1 MLIGKQALSLKQQ
14 TKIYQYCVGPIL
26 LYCCE
31 TLERTVGDETRL
43 RGVESRMIKIVD
55 ETGQ

>member
-1 MLIGKQALSLKQQ
+1 MKQQ